1 MDGEVPMS
9 KWEHQVRAVQNLSPY
24 GVVSVP
30 LCFKVRGVSNAE
42 LLTDTAILDL
52 FIQRALQG
60 GIVLGG
66 GDC

>member
-1 MDGEVPMS
+1 M
-9 KWEHQVRAVQNLSPY
+9 RAVQNLSPY